1 MELVIKAFNEL
12 SIEELYEILRV
23 RTEVFVVEQNCP
35 YQEVDGIDQSSYHV
49 FLKEGKKIVAYLR
62 VFYRDEKNKIIQ
74 IGRVLTTKRRSGL
87 GTKIMMA
94 GITIA
99 KEKMNGKSIYIEAQV
114 YAIPFYEQ
122 FSFEVCSDEFLEDG
136 IPHVKMILDLEDIIG
151 MIHRV

>member
-1 MELVIKAFNEL
+1 MELVIKRFNEL
-12 SIEELYEILRV
+12 TVEELYEILRV
-23 RTEVFVVEQNCP
+23 RTEVFVVEQKCP

-49 FLKEGKKIVAYLR
+49 FFKENNKIIAYLR
-62 VFYRDEKNKIIQ
+62 VFYRDEKNKTIQ

-87 GTKIMMA
+87 GTKIMMV

-122 FSFEVCSDEFLEDG
+122 FGFETCSDEFLEDG
-136 IPHVKMILDLEDIIG
+136 IPHVKMILDLENIIE
-151 MIHRV
+151 MIHSV